1 MKNSQTG
8 NDAAPTA
15 VSAEEMQHRQEAL
28 NYAVASVGLEGLPV
42 SEVYMKEAQRWV
54 RGEIDDEALTA
65 AMLSIAKDI
74 L

>member
-1 MKNSQTG
+1 
-8 NDAAPTA
+8 
-15 VSAEEMQHRQEAL
+15 L